1 VKKDTVLSIDLDYW
15 RTVTPTMLSF
25 LRKCLAL
32 NVPKVLTKFHHQL
45 LPFVNKHR
53 ASILINID
61 YHADFCEDDR
71 NKHNRIILPELN
83 CGTWVNHVKWRKQG
97 TFIWVCPN
105 KKDCYEQGE
114 GRCDSS
120 RDHETDPFVN
130 DNNGWHRREIR
141 VGLKG
146 IDLQRVKAIG
156 FALSPD
162 YIWTRVRR
170 NYDQIQNV
178 MPQLQDEWIE
188 NEHQEDERVFKV

>member
-1 VKKDTVLSIDLDYW
+1 MSRDTVLSIDLDYW
-15 RTVTPTMLSF
+15 KTITPNMVSF

-32 NVPKVLTKFHHQL
+32 DVPKVLTKFHHQL

-61 YHADFCEDDR
+61 YHADLCEDDR

-83 CGTWVNHVKWRKQG
+83 CGTWVNHVKWREQG

-114 GRCDSS
+114 GRCDSE
-120 RDHETDPFVN
+120 RDVGTDPFKQK
-130 DNNGWHRREIR
+130 NNGWLHKKIR

-146 IDLQRVKAIG
+146 IELQRVIAVG
-156 FALSPD
+156 FTLSPD
-162 YIWTRVRR
+162 YLWVRVK
-170 NYDQIQNV
+170 NEYDRIQGV
-178 MPQLQDEWIE
+178 LPKLPDEWIE
-188 NEHQEDERVFKV
+188 NENEEDERVLVI